1 MPQIQA
7 IKVGKAL
14 VYGFKPTSQVTFI
27 KEEVG
32 KRTLNGKEIAY
43 VKMPKQIRVE
53 IVLPYGSEMI
63 NAINHENGMPV
74 EVITED
80 GTRYHVGG
88 TFLGH
93 DQIDDN
99 EIRFELVGSDYQVVE

>member
-1 MPQIQA
+1 MSKIQA
-7 IKVGKAL
+7 IKIGKAL
-14 VYGFKPTSQVTFI
+14 VYGFKPTSQLTFI

-43 VKMPKQIRVE
+43 VKMPKQIQIEV
-53 IVLPYGSEMI
+53 VLPYGSEMI

-74 EVITED
+74 EVFTED
-80 GTRYHVGG
+80 GIRYHVGG

-93 DQIDDN
+93 DRIDDN
-99 EIRFELVGSDYQVVE
+99 EICFELVGSDYQVIE